1 MRSLSGSPRPRALF
15 VAALLLLTL
24 VLAGALA
31 VQAHRTF
38 LDHQATAERVLR
50 DNAHLAAARF
60 AQRVSRELYYMA
72 FWPAVDALT
81 RAKAGTPGAPL
92 PSPAALAVGLDS
104 VAAHFVKQARYT
116 FRYDLKTK
124 RLETAGAAPS
134 KAAGRWLADT
144 LPAHMQAMYDPKEH
158 LAAIVRTVD
167 GVQRAVVYTVVKNKT
182 GGPGIVVGVDNDPAA
197 FGPYYTMD
205 EDKFP
210 LLPRPLTGGVIYD
223 SLGSAIVTDAD
234 GIELYRSPVQYEPT
248 FAAHDT
254 VEAIMGGMPV
264 QVALRPDMA
273 PKLIIGGM
281 PRDQR
286 PRLFALLALTAGL
299 VVIAL
304 IQLRREHEL
313 SRLRADFV
321 SGVSHELRTP
331 LAQIRMFSETLLLGR
346 VRSDDER
353 VRSLEIIDQ
362 EARRLTHLVENLL
375 HFSRS
380 ERRLTRLA
388 PAPAPLARLVSE
400 AAEAFAPLAAARG
413 VFLRT
418 ALADGIVAPVDADA
432 LRQMLLNLLDNAVK
446 YGPPGQTVTL
456 GLAVADRRARI
467 SVDDQGSGV
476 PAADR
481 ERVWDRFWRLERDRG
496 SAVAGTGIGLSVVR
510 ELVALH
516 GGRAWVEDAPASDS
530 RGRGCRFVI
539 ELPLEPLGHAATD
552 TGPLH
557 ADAGAPA

>member
-1 MRSLSGSPRPRALF
+1 MPR
-15 VAALLLLTL
+15 
-24 VLAGALA
+24 LA
-31 VQAHRTF
+31 R
-38 LDHQATAERVLR
+38 
-50 DNAHLAAARF
+50 
-60 AQRVSRELYYMA
+60 
-72 FWPAVDALT
+72 
-81 RAKAGTPGAPL
+81 PGAKQ
-92 PSPAALAVGLDS
+92 SGDRVALAVGAEHERQVPGLREVLLVGLHIPRREVDGERRVAVVPPDE
-104 VAAHFVKQARYT
+104 VAAHPAQLLLDPVPQAG
-116 FRYDLKTK
+116 YDDLG
-124 RLETAGAAPS
+124 L
-134 KAAGRWLADT
+134 
-144 LPAHMQAMYDPKEH
+144 
-158 LAAIVRTVD
+158 VTVD
-167 GVQRAVVYTVVKNKT
+167 GL
-182 GGPGIVVGVDNDPAA
+182 I
-197 FGPYYTMD
+197 
-205 EDKFP
+205 E
-210 LLPRPLTGGVIYD
+210 
-223 SLGSAIVTDAD
+223 AD
-234 GIELYRSPVQYEPT
+234 GGIHHGVAHPRRRALEEV
-248 FAAHDT
+248 AHDT
-254 VEAIMGGMPV
+254 VEAIMGGMLV

-446 YGPPGQTVTL
+446 YGPPGHTVTL

>member
-182 GGPGIVVGVDNDPAA
+182 GGPESWSGSITIPRRLVLTIRWMKTSFRSCPA
-197 FGPYYTMD
+197 
-205 EDKFP
+205 
-210 LLPRPLTGGVIYD
+210 
-223 SLGSAIVTDAD
+223 
-234 GIELYRSPVQYEPT
+234 RSP
-248 FAAHDT
+248 
-254 VEAIMGGMPV
+254 
-264 QVALRPDMA
+264 
-273 PKLIIGGM
+273 
-281 PRDQR
+281 
-286 PRLFALLALTAGL
+286 AG
-299 VVIAL
+299 
-304 IQLRREHEL
+304 
-313 SRLRADFV
+313 
-321 SGVSHELRTP
+321 
-331 LAQIRMFSETLLLGR
+331 
-346 VRSDDER
+346 
-353 VRSLEIIDQ
+353 
-362 EARRLTHLVENLL
+362 
-375 HFSRS
+375 
-380 ERRLTRLA
+380 
-388 PAPAPLARLVSE
+388 
-400 AAEAFAPLAAARG
+400 
-413 VFLRT
+413 
-418 ALADGIVAPVDADA
+418 
-432 LRQMLLNLLDNAVK
+432 
-446 YGPPGQTVTL
+446 
-456 GLAVADRRARI
+456 
-467 SVDDQGSGV
+467 
-476 PAADR
+476 
-481 ERVWDRFWRLERDRG
+481 
-496 SAVAGTGIGLSVVR
+496 
-510 ELVALH
+510 
-516 GGRAWVEDAPASDS
+516 
-530 RGRGCRFVI
+530 
-539 ELPLEPLGHAATD
+539 
-552 TGPLH
+552 
-557 ADAGAPA
+557 